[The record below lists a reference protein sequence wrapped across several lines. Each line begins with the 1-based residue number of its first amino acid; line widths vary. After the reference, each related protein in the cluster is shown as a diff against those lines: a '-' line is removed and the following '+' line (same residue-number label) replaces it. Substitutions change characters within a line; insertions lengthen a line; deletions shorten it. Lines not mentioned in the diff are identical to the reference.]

1 MLIVKDDHDEERNI
15 CAPAPCKERCHT
27 APAAIQAS
35 RCLLAENYHDQE
47 LVGHRGI
54 ITNMWTA
61 RCTAGMM
68 VIINEGTGLLL
79 DRNCMMQSWRHA
91 KTDLEMDLVFAH
103 AHIWD
108 WTLYLETSVPGS
120 ATFEAVPRILQH
132 ECTCSADVDRAQQV
146 TQREKSRCRPAELH
160 TAHEHVSCQRALL
173 LPAL

>member
-1 MLIVKDDHDEERNI
+1 
-15 CAPAPCKERCHT
+15 
-27 APAAIQAS
+27 
-35 RCLLAENYHDQE
+35 
-47 LVGHRGI
+47 
-54 ITNMWTA
+54 
-61 RCTAGMM
+61 M

-79 DRNCMMQSWRHA
+79 DRNCMMQSRRHA

-103 AHIWD
+103 ALFWD
-108 WTLYLETSVPGS
+108 WTLYLETSVSGS
-120 ATFEAVPRILQH
+120 ATFEAVPRAVPRILQH